1 MSIMFKSPKNF
12 SESIFVLADIFKEGT
27 LYLREREN
35 LYDKKGWALER
46 AVTWNSGTKEK
57 LASGG
62 AGHRVLQFLFTM
74 IMKLLFF
81 ILCH

>member
-12 SESIFVLADIFKEGT
+12 SESIFVLADTFKEGT

-35 LYDKKGWALER
+35 LYDKKGGALEK

-57 LASGG
+57 VASGG
-62 AGHRVLQFLFTM
+62 AGQGIEFSFYP
-74 IMKLLFF
+74 
-81 ILCH
+81 